1 MRVTVRFFASHRE
14 ATGLSSYVGN
24 VSDGTSAEDILRSL
38 YSQFPKLKALTGSV
52 AFAVNQQQVP
62 ATTVLRDGDE
72 LALLPPM
79 AGG

>member
-1 MRVTVRFFASHRE
+1 MTVRFFASHRE
-14 ATGLSSYVGN
+14 ATGLSSYVAN
-24 VSDGTSAEDILRSL
+24 VGEGTSAEETLRSL
-38 YSQFPKLKALTGSV
+38 YGQFPKLQALTGSI
-52 AFAVNQQQVP
+52 AFAVNRQQVP